1 MQWLPRWVARLRATI
16 HTKLLA
22 AFLLIALLLLS
33 AAAVGLNALTEMN
46 RRAQETAQLQRKIAA
61 YRQLSHDS
69 ITQLY
74 GVSTALLQPEERRLD
89 ATLRQLKQF
98 GYDLD
103 RLQFLAQD
111 EIAVM
116 GRVRIDFEEFIKIV
130 TRAVELIREGKS
142 DEGRKL
148 QLSVASPLADRLER
162 LTNELVNKAEADLVG
177 GIELAN
183 NAYLRSR
190 QTVIACAIV
199 SLILALGLGYMI
211 SWSLIGPI
219 KQMESRMSEIAVG
232 NFGNRVSI
240 PNRDELGALANDM
253 NRMSEELG
261 RLYAQVEAE
270 RENAERANLDKSRF
284 LAAASHDLRQPMHA
298 LNLWVSNLR
307 ITLDRNDRKSARH
320 AASTIEDACKSM
332 SASFNAILDLSKF
345 DARGIKPELTDINLT
360 DLLRRLFAEFEL
372 VARQKGLDLR
382 LRLSHCGP
390 LYIHSDAELVS
401 RSLRNLLGNA
411 IKYTLSGGV
420 VFGEIVRGNTIEV
433 SIYDSG
439 IGIAQEH
446 QQDIFAEFFQVAN
459 RERNQRQGMGLGLA
473 IVRRSVDMLEGH
485 RLDFYSRE
493 GRGSRFSI
501 HLPRAIVDAK
511 PALPLSKS
519 PRSERIPGSY
529 IVVVDDEP
537 RVLQGLMELLK
548 NWGCLVEGGGSNAEL
563 LYAINQNERVPDL
576 LIADLRLANGE
587 TGVDAAHV
595 LHQSISPNIPV
606 LILTGDPIASV
617 TLDDP
622 KVLVK
627 LMHKP
632 IVTEALR
639 QVLEDLLPVRQYIL
653 SPPP

>member
-111 EIAVM
+111 EIEVM
-116 GRVRIDFEEFIKIV
+116 GRVRSDFEEFIKIV

-148 QLSVASPLADRLER
+148 EISVASPLADRLER

-190 QTVIACAIV
+190 RTVIICAIV
-199 SLILALGLGYMI
+199 SLILALGLGYMM
-211 SWSLIGPI
+211 SWSLIAPI
-219 KQMESRMSEIAVG
+219 KQMESRMSEIALG

-261 RLYAQVEAE
+261 RLYAQVDAE

-307 ITLDRNDRKSARH
+307 VALERNDRKSARD

-345 DARGIKPELTDINLT
+345 DARGIKPELADFNLT
-360 DLLRRLFAEFEL
+360 DLLRRLYAEFEL

-382 LRLSHCGP
+382 LRLSRRAP
-390 LYIHSDAELVS
+390 LYVHSDVELLS

-411 IKYTLSGGV
+411 VKYTLSGGV

-433 SIYDSG
+433 AIYDSG
-439 IGIAQEH
+439 IGIAREH

-459 RERNQRQGMGLGLA
+459 RERDQRQGMGLGLA

-493 GRGSRFSI
+493 GHGSRFSI
-501 HLPRAIVDAK
+501 YVPRVIVETK
-511 PALPLSKS
+511 PTLPLSKS

-537 RVLQGLMELLK
+537 RVLQGLMALLK
-548 NWGCLVEGGGSNAEL
+548 NWGCLVEGGRSSSEL
-563 LYAINQNERVPDL
+563 LHAISQNERLPDL

-587 TGVDAAHV
+587 TGVDAARV
-595 LHQSISPNIPV
+595 LHQHISPNIPV

-639 QVLEDLLPVRQYIL
+639 EVLEDLLPVRQYVL
-653 SPPP
+653 SPPH